1 MRIGVFIISLLM
13 ALPALADDLAK
24 PELEFIFKAFVTL
37 DPPHEL
43 GNTKYGKR
51 RIIGINGGTFA
62 GPKMKGVVLDGGADW
77 QTVRADGTADL
88 VAKYSLKTD
97 DGYVIYVQNTG
108 IRTAAPEILAKLA
121 KGEAV
126 PSSQYYMRTAATLEV
141 NEDSPYAWLNK
152 SVIISTG
159 RRNADSVELD
169 FYRVK

>member
-1 MRIGVFIISLLM
+1 MILGLFTVM
-13 ALPALADDLAK
+13 PAPAEALVK
-24 PELEFIFKAFVTL
+24 PEPEFIFKAFITL
-37 DPPHEL
+37 DAPHEL

-51 RIIGINGGTFA
+51 RIIGINSGMFQ
-62 GPKMKGVVLDGGADW
+62 GPRMKRVVLDGGADW

-88 VAKYSLKTD
+88 VAKYSLKITD
-97 DGYVIYVQNTG
+97 DGYVIYIQNSG
-108 IRTAAPEILAKLA
+108 IRTASPAMLARLA

-141 NEDSPYAWLNK
+141 DESSPYAWLNK

-159 RRNADSVELD
+159 RRKADSVELD